1 MSVENRNKLKNLL
14 LSWVDSSVATS
25 KWLLSQGITPQLAK
39 KYLEHGWLTAI
50 GHGAY
55 KKLNDAVSW
64 QGGLHSLQAQLNLP
78 VHLGGL
84 SALSF
89 HGVSHYVR
97 LGKEPLFLFTPT
109 EAHLPKWFCTHDWG
123 RSVNIV
129 KTNFLPKE
137 IGIKTYRDDNFEL
150 KYASVERAILELLY
164 LAPKKIDL
172 VECHQIMIGLQ
183 TLRPDLV
190 QTLLEECHSVK
201 VKRLF
206 LYMADAARLPVM
218 KHLNLEKIDLGKGE
232 RSIVSHGKYDSK
244 YRLMLPN
251 ELINYE

>member
-1 MSVENRNKLKNLL
+1 MSVEKTNKLKNLL

-25 KWLLSQGITPQLAK
+25 KWLLSKGITPQLAK
-39 KYLEHGWLTAI
+39 KYSQHGWLTAL

-55 KKLNDAVSW
+55 KKLNDTIAW
-64 QGGLHSLQAQLNLP
+64 QGALYSLQSQLNLP

-89 HGVSHYVR
+89 HGVSHYIR
-97 LGKEPLFLFTPT
+97 LGIEPLFLYIPM
-109 EAHLPKWFCTHDWG
+109 EAHLPKWFRDYDWG
-123 RSVNIV
+123 LPVNIV
-129 KTNFLPKE
+129 KTNFLPRE
-137 IGIKTYRDDNFEL
+137 LGLKTYRDHNFEL

-172 VECHQIMIGLQ
+172 VECYQIMIGLQ
-183 TLRPDLV
+183 TLRPNIV
-190 QTLLEECHSVK
+190 QALLEECHSVK

-206 LYMADAARLPVM
+206 LFMADAARLPVM

-232 RSIVSHGKYDSK
+232 RSIVSNGKYDAK
-244 YRLMLPN
+244 YKLMLPN